1 MDSAIEKRRSIRK
14 FSEKPLARADIEDI
28 IRSGILAPSSK
39 NRQPWK
45 FVVVQG
51 AAKKNMLR
59 SFAAGIAR
67 EESGAPLL
75 PESARHLAAA
85 KHTVRI
91 LERAPVVIFVLN
103 ALGTELLAERSAE
116 ERIYQI
122 CNIQS
127 VSAAVQN
134 MILRAT
140 EKGIGSLWV
149 CDIFFAYQELRD
161 WLDTSGELLCA
172 VAFGYSEEAPAARP
186 RNALADVT
194 LWRET

>member
-1 MDSAIEKRRSIRK
+1 MDSAIENRRSIRK

-39 NRQPWK
+39 NRQPWN

-85 KHTVRI
+85 KYTVRI

-149 CDIFFAYQELRD
+149 CDIFFAYQELRG

-194 LWRET
+194 QWREA